1 MIDVVFRVVCIIIY
15 ANIQHIETNNT
26 DRVSVIIFHSA
37 ALRDLDLASFANVA
51 AGCEVS
57 GLLES
62 VSSAGVSF
70 CLLAYPLS

>member
-1 MIDVVFRVVCIIIY
+1 MC
-15 ANIQHIETNNT
+15 IQHIETNNT
-26 DRVSVIIFHSA
+26 DRLSVIIFIP
-37 ALRDLDLASFANVA
+37 LKTWQLFCDLDLASFANVA

-70 CLLAYPLS
+70 RLLAYPLS